1 MNIIQRCQKARDE
14 FYKKHF
20 RLPTVIV
27 LGKTE
32 QTALEDFVYAENKA
46 KELQEQEYARKY
58 KHAYI
63 QPVLHDPN
71 KVDTVYG
78 MKLKRTNDETL
89 LEVYLA

>member
-14 FYKKHF
+14 FYKKHL
-20 RLPTVIV
+20 RLPNTIA
-27 LGKTE
+27 LGKAE
-32 QTALEDFVYAENKA
+32 IKEIEDYVYAENKD
-46 KELQEQEYARKY
+46 KELKEQEYARKY

-63 QPVLHDPN
+63 QPVLNDPN

-78 MKLKRTNDETL
+78 MKLKRTNDESL